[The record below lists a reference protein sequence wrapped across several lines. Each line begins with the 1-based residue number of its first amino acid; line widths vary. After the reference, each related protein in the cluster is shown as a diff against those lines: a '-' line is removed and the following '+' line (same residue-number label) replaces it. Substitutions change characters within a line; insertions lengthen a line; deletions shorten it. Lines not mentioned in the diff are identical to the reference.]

1 MPLRATR
8 PSNDDMNTLPL
19 RATRPINDDTNTLPL
34 RATRPSNDDINT
46 LPLRAT
52 RPSNDDTNTLSL
64 KATRPSNDDMNTLP
78 LRATRS
84 EQSLKRYPPE
94 IDNET
99 ISTNIRKKIYL
110 MPKPHRYST
119 SNIQIKGATD
129 SSNIQIKGATDL
141 NNIQIQGA
149 TDSIMK
155 DESRIT
161 SNNPIQFYNSV
172 SFFCVNIVYILLHI
186 FV

>member
-19 RATRPINDDTNTLPL
+19 RATRPINDDT
-34 RATRPSNDDINT
+34 NT

-129 SSNIQIKGATDL
+129 L